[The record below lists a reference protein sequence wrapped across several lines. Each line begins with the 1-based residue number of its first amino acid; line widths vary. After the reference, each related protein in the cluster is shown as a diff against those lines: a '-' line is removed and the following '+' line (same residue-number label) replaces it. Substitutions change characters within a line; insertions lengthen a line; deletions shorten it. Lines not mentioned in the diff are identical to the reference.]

1 MDLGS
6 IFNKHVEQAVN
17 KANRL
22 LGLIRRADTY
32 TDGNTLVKL
41 FTSLIRPILE
51 YANVAWSPILKR
63 DQDLLENVQRRAK
76 KLVAKI
82 KHLSYTDRPRT
93 LKLPSLFYRGDM
105 IETYKYVHGFYNLFH
120 MPLELETQTNTRGH
134 SNKLKKERCTNR
146 QRRNFFKHRTV
157 NRWKTLSETV
167 LSVPSLNSFKNRLDK
182 CCSAH
187 RYEQN
192 TNFPPI
198 RTDIR
203 ENRLTG

>member
-1 MDLGS
+1 MHIGKTLAHLDYSLKKNYTDTPLEFIVNERDLGVHVDLGS

-134 SNKLKKERCTNR
+134 SNKLKKEMY
-146 QRRNFFKHRTV
+146 K
-157 NRWKTLSETV
+157 
-167 LSVPSLNSFKNRLDK
+167 
-182 CCSAH
+182 
-187 RYEQN
+187 
-192 TNFPPI
+192 
-198 RTDIR
+198 
-203 ENRLTG
+203 